1 MNTLI
6 GMNLYLYIAVSI
18 AVSLIWLIGIVEI
31 SESEIGVIA
40 GGMFC
45 PFIGY
50 FWPFSLVFFAFIV
63 VLSLFALLGLSLRDV
78 LN

>member
-6 GMNLYLYIAVSI
+6 GMNLYLYIVVSV
-18 AVSLIWLIGIVEI
+18 AVSLIWLISVVKI

-50 FWPFSLVFFAFIV
+50 FWPFSLGFFAVVV
-63 VLSLFALLGLSLRDV
+63 VLSLFALLGLSLRDT